1 VKTRA
6 ALVSLILSTA
16 LVAASCRASRG
27 AAPAAAQ
34 TVSTPQMT
42 VTFASEPN
50 PPSTGDNT
58 ILVTV
63 KQPDGTPIADG
74 NVTAVF
80 SMPAMPSMNMPAMRR
95 DATLTPQGNGVYRGT
110 GQLSMAGTW
119 SVALSVSRSGQP
131 RWAPRNS
138 ALSQNEM
145 VPSISHIGVRL
156 GSRTRRLESDHHADA
171 QRPRNRRVHVD
182 VVDPVERLAGQA

>member
-1 VKTRA
+1 VNTRA
-6 ALVSLILSTA
+6 ALVLLVLSTG
-16 LVAASCRASRG
+16 LVAASCTASHD
-27 AAPAAAQ
+27 AAPAAAAQ

-42 VTFASEPN
+42 VTFASEPG
-50 PPSTGDNT
+50 PLTTGDNK

-80 SMPAMPSMNMPAMRR
+80 SMPAMPSMNMPAMRS

-131 RWAPRNS
+131 
-138 ALSQNEM
+138 
-145 VPSISHIGVRL
+145 L
-156 GSRTRRLESDHHADA
+156 GTA
-171 QRPRNRRVHVD
+171 QFS
-182 VVDPVERLAGQA
+182 VVAK